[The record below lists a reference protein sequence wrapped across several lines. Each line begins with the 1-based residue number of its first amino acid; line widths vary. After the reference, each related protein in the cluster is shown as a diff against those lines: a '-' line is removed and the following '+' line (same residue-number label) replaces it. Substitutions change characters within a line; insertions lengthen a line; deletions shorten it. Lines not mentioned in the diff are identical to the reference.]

1 MEYLILIPLKK
12 AYDIDLVK
20 YLKVA
25 ITTQYSNVDE
35 KTKES
40 LETLNRMRNNVTN
53 KTMDTRQEHSLE
65 TLEKYYDQISWLH
78 SKLPQADVPFKWR
91 DSFEKGGLFS
101 SGSLTVSNIGY
112 EKVSVLFNIGALM
125 SNLGAYQGKEGAS
138 NDTSLKNAIKHF
150 QGAAGIFLAL
160 KHTSCST
167 AGTNELTFDLQT
179 DVLTL
184 LQYIMLA
191 QAQEA
196 FFYKASNDKMKEMS
210 IARIAAQCEEFYA
223 EVHKQILNINTTN
236 KTNIPE
242 WVDVFVLKQHAY
254 QGVAEYYQALVAQQK
269 KEFGE
274 QICRLTKA
282 IEYLKAAE
290 GKVAIPLT
298 TKFKEIINK
307 ATQSLEEVK
316 RDNDFI
322 YHVKIPEHKTLP
334 TINKAVLAKAT
345 DLPEMFFPGEQDLFQ
360 NLLPFGVHQSI
371 QKLDQQ
377 RQEVVNGEI
386 ATLREQTQTLN
397 AVLASL
403 NLPAAIEDVKG
414 VEVPKSLKEKA
425 QSIQEKGG
433 IDELERL
440 INELPDL
447 LTRNREILDE
457 IERSLQQEEESDN
470 KLKQQFG
477 EKWKRTPSKQLS
489 STWTGHIAKYR
500 NILQNAVQADNK
512 VKEKYNSNVEKMKL
526 LSNSSGSALAD
537 AIPTNQS
544 SGAKVDETAIAKLKQ
559 LMAQVDALKKDRET
573 LESSFKNVEFEE
585 MKSKFMKSLSLHTD
599 VNEASLS
606 TETIGE
612 YFGELQRKSRESQ
625 QKQESLV
632 EEIRSANEQFVA
644 TRGGAGNK
652 REQFLKELASA
663 YDAFIELHSNLNE
676 GTKFYNDLTQLLVN
690 LQVKIDDFCFA
701 RKAEREELVKDLTN
715 EPVTRPND
723 PVPTAPNYQKAEAP
737 PRPPPPAAAPAPPSV
752 PPTSAAAP
760 HPHMAPGYPQP
771 PMGQPQYYPAY
782 PNQAYNYYPPPPL
795 PSGFNPYVAPQ
806 GPMNPYYPPQYNPY
820 QQGPGYY
827 QQPPPQ

>member
-1 MEYLILIPLKK
+1 
-12 AYDIDLVK
+12 
-20 YLKVA
+20 
-25 ITTQYSNVDE
+25 
-35 KTKES
+35 
-40 LETLNRMRNNVTN
+40 
-53 KTMDTRQEHSLE
+53 
-65 TLEKYYDQISWLH
+65 
-78 SKLPQADVPFKWR
+78 
-91 DSFEKGGLFS
+91 
-101 SGSLTVSNIGY
+101 
-112 EKVSVLFNIGALM
+112 M

-179 DVLTL
+179 EVLTL
-184 LQYIMLA
+184 LQYVMLA

-196 FFYKASNDKMKEMS
+196 FFYKASNDQMKEMS

-223 EVHKQILNINTTN
+223 EVHKQILSINIAN
-236 KTNIPE
+236 KNNIPE
-242 WVDVFVLKQHAY
+242 WIDIFVMKQHAY

-282 IEYLKAAE
+282 LEYLKGAE
-290 GKVAIPLT
+290 GKVPIPLT
-298 TKFKEIINK
+298 NKFKEIINK

-322 YHVKIPEHKTLP
+322 YHVKIPEYKSLP
-334 TINKAVLAKAT
+334 TISKAVLAKST
-345 DLPEMFFPGEQDLFQ
+345 DLPEMYFPGETDLFQ

-414 VEVPKSLKEKA
+414 VEVPKSLTEKA
-425 QSIQEKGG
+425 QGIQQKGG

-440 INELPDL
+440 INELPEL
-447 LTRNREILDE
+447 LTRNKEILDE
-457 IERSLQQEEESDN
+457 IERALQAEEESDN
-470 KLKQQFG
+470 TLKSQFG
-477 EKWKRTPSKQLS
+477 EKWKRTPSKQLNV
-489 STWTGHIAKYR
+489 TWQGHINKYR
-500 NILQNAVQADNK
+500 SILQNAVEADNK
-512 VKEKYNSNVEKMKL
+512 VKLKYNSNAEKMRL

-537 AIPTNQS
+537 AIPSNQS
-544 SGAKVDETAIAKLKQ
+544 SGAKVDESAIAKLRQ
-559 LMAQVDALKKDRET
+559 LMAQVDALKSERET

-585 MKSKFMKSLSLHTD
+585 MKAKFMKSLSLHTD
-599 VNEASLS
+599 VNETSLS
-606 TETIGE
+606 TETIGQ
-612 YFGELQRKSRESQ
+612 YFGDLQKKSRESQ
-625 QKQESLV
+625 QKQEKLV
-632 EEIRSANEQFVA
+632 EEIRTANEKFVA
-644 TRGGAGNK
+644 TRGGTGNK

-663 YDAFIELHSNLNE
+663 YDAYIELHSNLNE

-690 LQVKIDDFCFA
+690 LQVKVDDFCFA
-701 RKAEREELVKDLTN
+701 RKAEREELVKDLQN
-715 EPVTRPND
+715 EIVSRPND
-723 PVPTAPNYQKAEAP
+723 PVPNAPSYQKTEAP

-752 PPTSAAAP
+752 PPTSAAP
-760 HPHMAPGYPQP
+760 PGNVPHMMPGYP

-795 PSGFNPYVAPQ
+795 PSGYNPYVAPQ
-806 GPMNPYYPPQYNPY
+806 GMFTLTDYASSLSN
-820 QQGPGYY
+820 
-827 QQPPPQ
+827 